1 MSEHDHAHDGHDEG
15 EHHDLPV
22 AARVRRLEERLI
34 AAGQASD
41 EEIDAYLGKLYAS
54 ASPVN
59 GARMAARAWTDPG
72 YRELLLANGNA
83 AAAELGFRDLSY
95 QLRVVANTP
104 ETHNVIVCTLCS
116 CYPVSLLGP
125 SPGWY
130 KSFAYRSRTV
140 RDPRSVLAEFRVVL
154 PDDVKISVWDST
166 SEARYMVLPVR
177 PAGTAGMTVEELAG
191 LVTLNG
197 LIGTAL
203 V

>member
-1 MSEHDHAHDGHDEG
+1 
-15 EHHDLPV
+15 
-22 AARVRRLEERLI
+22 
-34 AAGQASD
+34 
-41 EEIDAYLGKLYAS
+41 
-54 ASPVN
+54 
-59 GARMAARAWTDPG
+59 MAARAWTDPG
-72 YRELLLANGNA
+72 YRELLLSDGNA

-95 QLRVVANTP
+95 QLRVVPNTP
-104 ETHNVIVCTLCS
+104 DTHNVIVCTLCS

-140 RDPRSVLAEFRVVL
+140 REPRSVLAEFGVAL
-154 PDDVKISVWDST
+154 PDDVRISVWDST